1 MTIGVGQT
9 DICPH
14 CKTANRFE
22 HVEDR
27 LGHIAT
33 LNRLVGKNDFHYS
46 LELCRCTNCSDIIIF
61 FDEKMIYPLGATRP
75 PCPTE
80 VEITNKDIAN
90 DYKEACLVEQY
101 SKKAS
106 AALAR
111 RCLQNTLHDQGV
123 KKKDL
128 NEEIDE
134 AMTKLPSHLS
144 EAIDAIRTIGN
155 FAAHPIKYQNTG
167 EIVDVEKGE
176 AEWSL
181 DVLEQLFDFYYVAP
195 DKLKVKRDKLNKK
208 LQAAGKP
215 NLK

>member
-1 MTIGVGQT
+1 MTIEVDQT

-22 HVEDR
+22 YVKDS
-27 LGHIAT
+27 LGHVVN
-33 LNRLVGKNDFHYS
+33 LNSLIGKNECRYS
-46 LELCRCTNCSDIIIF
+46 LELCRCTNCADIIIF
-61 FDEKMIYPLGATRP
+61 FNETMIYPLGATRP
-75 PCPTE
+75 PCPSE
-80 VEITNKDIAN
+80 VETADKNVAD
-90 DYKEACLVEQY
+90 DYGEACLVEQY
-101 SKKAS
+101 SKKAT

-111 RCLQNTLHDQGV
+111 RCLQNMLHSQGI
-123 KKKDL
+123 KKRDL

-144 EAIDAIRTIGN
+144 TAIDAIRTIGN
-155 FAAHPIKYQNTG
+155 FASHPIKYQNTG
-167 EIVDVEKGE
+167 EIVEVEKGE
-176 AEWSL
+176 AEWTL

-195 DKLKVKRDKLNKK
+195 KKIKDKRDELNKK

>member
-1 MTIGVGQT
+1 MAIRVDNT

-22 HVEDR
+22 HVTSSSGR
-27 LGHIAT
+27 NMG
-33 LNRLVGKNDFHYS
+33 LNQLLCKNNHWYS
-46 LELCRCTNCSDIIIF
+46 LELCRCTNCSDVIIF
-61 FDEKMIYPLGATRP
+61 FNDIMIFPLGATRP
-75 PCPTE
+75 PCPE
-80 VEITNKDIAN
+80 ELENANEDIAS

-101 SKKAS
+101 SKKAA

-111 RCLQNTLHDQGV
+111 RCLQNILHDQNII
-123 KKKDL
+123 KRDL
-128 NEEIDE
+128 NEEIDD
-134 AMTKLPSHLS
+134 AITKLPSHLS
-144 EAIDAIRTIGN
+144 AAIDAIRTIGN

-167 EIVDVEKGE
+167 EIVEVENGE

-195 DKLKVKRDKLNKK
+195 EKLKIKRDALNQK
-208 LQAAGKP
+208 LQAVGKP

>member
-1 MTIGVGQT
+1 MSIQVDQT

-22 HVEDR
+22 YVKDNY
-27 LGHIAT
+27 GHT
-33 LNRLVGKNDFHYS
+33 VSLNRLIGKHDKHYL
-46 LELCRCTNCSDIIIF
+46 LELCRCTSCGDIIIF

-75 PCPTE
+75 PCPQE
-80 VEITNKDIAN
+80 VEKANVNITD

-101 SKKAS
+101 SKKAA

-111 RCLQNTLHDQGV
+111 RCLQNILHDQGI
-123 KKKDL
+123 KKRDL

-134 AMTKLPSHLS
+134 VITKLPSHLG

-155 FAAHPIKYQNTG
+155 FATHPIKYQNTG
-167 EIVDVEKGE
+167 EIVEVEKGE

-195 DKLKVKRDKLNKK
+195 AKLRIKRDELNKK